1 MILSLD
7 SWFYNYI
14 SRLHVLPVVDM
25 HHGHLVGVISAKD
38 VMRDLMNTAVKELPG
53 EGSNN
58 DVSGDLKA

>member
-1 MILSLD
+1 
-7 SWFYNYI
+7 
-14 SRLHVLPVVDM
+14 M